1 MTGGANM
8 SLSVTPH
15 GYAYDNDSS
24 HAVDHH
30 TALSML
36 LDGFSQKRISDLVEL
51 PGSRCAEVAA
61 GAGAMAV
68 WLVGQVGHDGA
79 VLATDLKPRLIP
91 DQAGMSIRAHDI
103 TTGPLPESPYD
114 LVHARLLLNHLP
126 QREQAVANMVASLAP
141 GGVLVTEDFRP
152 RDVPEFVLR
161 AADDQD
167 AALLRRFHA
176 AHMELLTRH
185 GNDRRWSLQAADAF
199 GRHGLQQV
207 EVLEFAGE
215 WQGGSPGCLL
225 MTATATQLH
234 DELMGLSFTESDVAR
249 VVELLHDPQ
258 TILNGHVL
266 YSTSGRK
273 AA

>member
-1 MTGGANM
+1 M
-8 SLSVTPH
+8 SPSVT
-15 GYAYDNDSS
+15 GYAYDNDST

-30 TALSML
+30 SALSML
-36 LDGFSQKRISDLVEL
+36 LDGFSQRRISDLIDL

-68 WLVGQVGHDGA
+68 WLAGQVGHEGT

-91 DQAGMSIRAHDI
+91 DQEGLAILAHDI
-103 TTGPLPESPYD
+103 TTGPLPEGPYD

-126 QREQAVANMVASLAP
+126 RREQAVANMVASLVP

-152 RDVPEFVLR
+152 REVSEFVLR
-161 AADDQD
+161 ATDDQ
-167 AALLRRFHA
+167 AVALLRRFHA

-185 GNDRRWSLQAADAF
+185 GNDRRWSQQAADVF
-199 GRHGLQQV
+199 GQQGLAEV
-207 EVLEFAGE
+207 EVREFAGE
-215 WQGGSPGCLL
+215 WPGGGPGCLL

-234 DELMGLSFTESDVAR
+234 NELLGLSFTEAEVAR
-249 VVELLHDPQ
+249 VVELLHDPE
-258 TILNGHVL
+258 TVLNGHVL

-273 AA
+273 VN